1 MRNRTVMFQKKKIEL
16 GFEIGPPVN
25 VTQFSKTATTKNYTF
40 LILVDL
46 NISKY

>member
-1 MRNRTVMFQKKKIEL
+1 MRNRTKMFQKKIEL

-25 VTQFSKTATTKNYTF
+25 VTQFLKTATTKNYTF
-40 LILVDL
+40 LTLVDV